1 MEIRQKGHYDGLAIY
16 GKGSE
21 EQSQTLQWVFT
32 AHFSHLLFK
41 KLKAQI
47 GTRRVPGL
55 VAQLGSKPRYPDLWS
70 SFLSK
75 TIRVGK
81 MRDIHSHPLGSLRD
95 VGICRGILEVW
106 GQCPNFWLW
115 NISRRPRTSLA
126 HTADLQG
133 KREVER
139 SLDAERNRQ
148 APKRETWCDTDEP
161 RAHRVPTLTLTRF
174 VVLHGFLLK
183 VLKYIQP
190 ELLLQAITV
199 VSKKALQT
207 ISVGEHKSVKSG
219 QFLYL

>member
-1 MEIRQKGHYDGLAIY
+1 MVLVTFTM
-16 GKGSE
+16 GKGVRSNHKP
-21 EQSQTLQWVFT
+21 SKKPSLPT
-32 AHFSHLLFK
+32 SHTFCLR
-41 KLKAQI
+41 KAQI
-47 GTRRVPGL
+47 GTRGVPGL

-106 GQCPNFWLW
+106 GQYPNFWLW

-139 SLDAERNRQ
+139 SLDTEKNREAQ
-148 APKRETWCDTDEP
+148 KRE
-161 RAHRVPTLTLTRF
+161 
-174 VVLHGFLLK
+174 
-183 VLKYIQP
+183 I
-190 ELLLQAITV
+190 
-199 VSKKALQT
+199 
-207 ISVGEHKSVKSG
+207 
-219 QFLYL
+219 